1 MRELSKKLLGIMLAI
16 TMVVATMSPLEDL
29 AANGGVGKDMS
40 TEALDSQS
48 AGAGSDVTQDDGTA
62 GDVTQDDGDVTQDDG
77 EEEVPSYDIN
87 MPVIESFEFAENG
100 RELKVSD
107 TLHFT
112 MSAYDADSGISSI
125 YVYVSCDGNGNGG
138 YVSFEKSEEGNLY
151 MGTLPCSD
159 LRGSKFHVSEIRVND
174 MAGNYVTWETWDIE
188 TGQSLYAFTLDY
200 QSDKNVSVSNFRMQ
214 AEASNEDGKL
224 RAGDTVTFLA
234 DVSCNDEKIESANA
248 RLDAYAGNNWRY
260 EYLEL
265 SYDEAAQTLTG
276 TFTVTDETYPTEWR
290 WENISAWTESG
301 KYYDFYLSSLD
312 SEADVKFE
320 VVQEDFDTEP
330 PVIESISVDK
340 NGQFVNAGD
349 VVTLTV
355 KVREEHPGYASAY
368 FTPQVTN
375 VSVPDCYFN
384 LEYNAAMGA
393 YTGSVTIAEDMYP
406 CEWALT
412 YLRVEDEKE
421 NCADLY
427 EFQNDYSET
436 LPWYFNVKPGNT
448 FREDTKKVTFDFYG
462 FAEQEDGSYQA
473 DALICSQIVEN
484 VGRRTSLKKL
494 GVTFPQPAEGVN
506 AEWRR
511 GEPWWDVGA
520 SVDENTVLLFNSTFD
535 MNYTF
540 SATYDK
546 VCANVSLTYMA
557 KGIGQKTVMIPLFV
571 DKGATYKDVLDA
583 LTLPEDAETEAFGG
597 SFELLYS
604 DDYFN
609 ENTQVDGKSCYLDAQ
624 PKYKDCQVAWN
635 LRYMGQD
642 GKEKSEVINKSY
654 LKGTKLDDALADLEK
669 PEDAAG
675 AEFEAWFLE
684 SPGVGEISQS
694 MQRLDVVAVY
704 RGKTTVDAVY
714 TYRGEEGEIISESGM
729 VLMDGENLTDAQI
742 QGEASEAFKDL
753 KHYEGLR
760 LSEWTSVIGV
770 NQPRYKTVEFRAL
783 YHNCVL
789 IFKYPG
795 GAIQYAVQDK
805 GAQYTLPTEYGTY
818 KDIVW
823 EGFAQG
829 ETVTV
834 QEDRE
839 FIVKDYKLQG
849 GEQEGPQGVRLP
861 DDEIAKIME
870 EIETAEEGDTIT
882 IDMLKATVV
891 PKEVLEAI
899 KGKSIE
905 IVLDMGDYSWTI
917 GGTDVLATKLRDI
930 DLEVKV
936 GTNTVPSGIV
946 SSLAGDKPTTQLSLT
961 HNGDFGFR
969 ADLTVNLGS
978 ENSGGTGNLYYYD
991 SAGKLIFMN
1000 SGKIGEDGSTTLSF
1014 SHASDYVIV
1023 IEKADAPDDSKEDG
1037 TEGSGGDNEN
1047 GDGKEDGT
1055 EENGGD
1061 EEDGNEGDEE
1071 DGNGGDEEDGN
1082 GGDEEDGSKPKD
1094 DGGKDDDKKDGNG
1107 QTADIEKRDSR
1118 VTTEPAGTRTVVPYR
1133 KSPKTGEY

>member
-16 TMVVATMSPLEDL
+16 TMVVATMSPLQGL
-29 AANGGVGKDMS
+29 AANGEAGKDLS
-40 TEALDSQS
+40 AEALDSQS
-48 AGAGSDVTQDDGTA
+48 AGTGSDVTQDDGTA

-151 MGTLPCSD
+151 TGTLPCSE
-159 LRGSKFHVSEIRVND
+159 LSGSEFRVSEIRVED
-174 MAGNYVTWETWDIE
+174 KAGNYVTWDTWDSE
-188 TGQSLYAFTLDY
+188 SGQSLYTFTLDY
-200 QSDKNVSVSNFRMQ
+200 QSVIEEQKVFVSNFRMH

-224 RAGDTVTFLA
+224 RTGDTVTFMA
-234 DVSCNDEKIESANA
+234 DVRCDDEKITGVDS
-248 RLDAYAGNNWRY
+248 RLDGYAGNIGRS
-260 EYLEL
+260 EYLDV
-265 SYDEAAQTLTG
+265 SYDEAAQKLTG
-276 TFTVTDETYPTEWR
+276 TFTVTDETYPTEWH
-290 WENISAWTESG
+290 WEYVYVSTESG
-301 KYYDFYLSSLD
+301 KSYFFHPLSLEPD
-312 SEADVKFE
+312 ADVKFE

-340 NGQFVNAGD
+340 NGQFVRAGD

-355 KVREEHPGYASAY
+355 KVREEHPGYAYAY

-375 VSVPDCYFN
+375 VSVSIGYVAM
-384 LEYNAAMGA
+384 EYNTVMSA
-393 YTGSVTIAEDMYP
+393 YIGSVTITEDMYP

-412 YLRVEDEKE
+412 ELYIEDEKR
-421 NCADLY
+421 NVANLY
-427 EFQNDYSET
+427 EFQNDWNET

-462 FAEQEDGSYQA
+462 FAEQGDGSYQA
-473 DALICSQIVEN
+473 DALICSQTVEN
-484 VGRRTSLKKL
+484 VGRRTSLKEL
-494 GVTFPQPAEGVN
+494 GVTFPQPAEGVT

-511 GEPWWDVGA
+511 GGPWWDVGA
-520 SVDENTVLLFNSTFD
+520 SVDENTVLLFNSASD
-535 MNYTF
+535 MTYTF

-557 KGIGQKTVMIPLFV
+557 KDSGQKTVMIPLFV
-571 DKGATYKDVLDA
+571 DKGATYKKVLDA

-742 QGEASEAFKDL
+742 QGEASEAFKDV
-753 KHYEGLR
+753 KHYEGLG

-861 DDEIAKIME
+861 DDEIAKITE
-870 EIETAEEGDTIT
+870 KIETAEEGDTIT

-1061 EEDGNEGDEE
+1061 EEDGN
-1071 DGNGGDEEDGN
+1071 GGDEEDGN
-1082 GGDEEDGSKPKD
+1082 GGDEEGGSKPKD
-1094 DGGKDDDKKDGNG
+1094 DGKKDGKG

-1118 VTTEPAGTRTVVPYR
+1118 VTTEPAGVRTDVPYR